1 MMQNNQSVD
10 GRGHPLPVVGDL
22 AFAQVRLPSLQ
33 QAPRIFGAALDIVE
47 HISGRCCAMGAMCFG
62 STL

>member
-1 MMQNNQSVD
+1 MMQKNQSVD
-10 GRGHPLPVVGDL
+10 GGGHPLLVIGDL

-33 QAPRIFGAALDIVE
+33 QVLRIFGAALDIVE
-47 HISGRCCAMGAMCFG
+47 QISGRCYAMGAMCFG